1 MMKQVILKLKIYCSQ
16 VIFKLCGVAQKNIR
30 GLLTNVKNKKYIADI
45 LFVVFVVISTFV
57 MFGYIFG
64 RTEVYNLSNR
74 IGSTEKQLKQ
84 YRDREES
91 NIRNLEIANTKL
103 KQFNKELEQYR
114 TDVKTIRTENA
125 AIRKQLNTSFKQ
137 IEESRKYS
145 NRIGESINNQS
156 ISISSSGAILERIQS
171 RGKISSFQK

>member
-1 MMKQVILKLKIYCSQ
+1 MKIIQYLKICFLLLIYNVCD
-16 VIFKLCGVAQKNIR
+16 VAQKLKGGIF
-30 GLLTNVKNKKYIADI
+30 KNAKKYIVEVLFYIFIILSIFI
-45 LFVVFVVISTFV
+45 LFGYF
-57 MFGYIFG
+57 FGKGKEI
-64 RTEVYNLSNR
+64 YNLSNR

-91 NIRNLEIANTKL
+91 NIRNFEIANTKL